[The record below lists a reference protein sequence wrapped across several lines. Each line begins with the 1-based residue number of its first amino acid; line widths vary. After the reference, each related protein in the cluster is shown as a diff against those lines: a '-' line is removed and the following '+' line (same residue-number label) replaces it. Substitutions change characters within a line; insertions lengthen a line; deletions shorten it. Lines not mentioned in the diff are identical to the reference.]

1 MAVFFQ
7 SNSTLKQQSWME
19 WEERSYS
26 GV

>member
-1 MAVFFQ
+1 MVVFLH
-7 SNSTLKQQSWME
+7 SNITRKQQSWME